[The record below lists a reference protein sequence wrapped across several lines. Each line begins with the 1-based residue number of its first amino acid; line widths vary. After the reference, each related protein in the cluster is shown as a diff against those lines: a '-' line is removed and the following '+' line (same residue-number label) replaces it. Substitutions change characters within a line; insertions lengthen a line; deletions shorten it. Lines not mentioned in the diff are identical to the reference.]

1 MYLIISL
8 IFIFILPLLKDLGKS
23 YGFILSNSKILLKKK
38 IYSCKKKKKI
48 SIDPCHQSPFLT
60 PQSYFPQSTGFQT
73 TSRMCN
79 LPLGLADVDFW

>member
-1 MYLIISL
+1 MDSYSL
-8 IFIFILPLLKDLGKS
+8 TQKF
-23 YGFILSNSKILLKKK
+23 YWKKK
-38 IYSCKKKKKI
+38 IYSCKKKKN

-60 PQSYFPQSTGFQT
+60 LQSYFPQSTGFQT